1 MRRRTGGRRV
11 PLGGAIELTR
21 RCNQRCR
28 QCYNNLPAADERAR
42 AAEMDTGEV
51 MGLLEEIAAAGCVWL
66 LFTGGEIF
74 LRPDL
79 LEIYDHARRQ
89 GLLVTLFTN
98 GTLITQEA
106 AAHLSRSRPFAI
118 EVTLYGATPETCE
131 RVTGVP
137 GSFERCRRGIALL
150 REHGLPLKLKSTVS
164 RLNRHELP
172 QMRQMASELGLEFRF
187 DAVLNPRC
195 DGRPGALDVRL
206 SPEEVVALD
215 LAEPERVSALREFAE
230 QMGREAVP
238 AAAAAMLYRCG
249 GGVFSFGIDPFGR
262 MRPCLLSH
270 EAGFDLRQGRFAEG
284 WDVFLA
290 RLRAQAAD
298 RPTKCTGCRMR
309 AFCGMCPANAG
320 LECGDPQHPVDFLC
334 RVAHLRAYALGL
346 PFPPHGDCEYCP
358 GGARY
363 GEMVCSVG
371 KIKKIVTS
379 NE

>member
-1 MRRRTGGRRV
+1 VRRRTGGRRV
-11 PLGGAIELTR
+11 PLGGAIALTR
-21 RCNQRCR
+21 RCNHRCR
-28 QCYNNLPAADERAR
+28 QCYNNLPAADESAR
-42 AAEMDTGEV
+42 AAELGTAEV
-51 MGLLEEIAAAGCVWL
+51 MRLLDEIAAAGCVWL

-98 GTLITQEA
+98 GTLITPQA

-118 EVTLYGATPETCE
+118 EVTLYGATPETYE

-137 GSFERCRRGIALL
+137 GSCDRCRRGIALL

-164 RLNRHELP
+164 NLNRHELP
-172 QMRQMASELGLEFRF
+172 QMRQMAAELGLEFRF

-206 SPEEVVALD
+206 SPAEVVALD

-230 QMGREAVP
+230 QTNREAVP
-238 AAAAAMLYRCG
+238 AAHSAVLYRCG
-249 GGVFSFGIDPFGR
+249 GGLFSFGIDPYGR

-270 EAGFDLRQGRFAEG
+270 EAGFDVRGGRFAEA
-284 WDVFLA
+284 WEVFMA
-290 RLRAQAAD
+290 RLRGQLAD
-298 RPTKCTGCRMR
+298 RPTKCTDCRMK

-320 LECGDPQHPVDFLC
+320 LECGDPQQPVDFLC
-334 RVAHLRAYALGL
+334 RVAHLRAYALDIT
-346 PFPPHGDCEYCP
+346 FPPHGECEYCP
-358 GGARY
+358 GGAQYNQILMRAK
-363 GEMVCSVG
+363 EI
-371 KIKKIVTS
+371 KI
-379 NE
+379 

>member
-1 MRRRTGGRRV
+1 V

-28 QCYNNLPAADERAR
+28 QFYNNLPAVDERAR

-98 GTLITQEA
+98 GTLITPAA

-118 EVTLYGATPETCE
+118 EVRLYGATPESCE

-137 GSFERCRRGIALL
+137 GSFECCRQGIGLL
-150 REHGLPLKLKSTVS
+150 RKHGLPLKLKSTVS
-164 RLNRHELP
+164 SLNWNELP
-172 QMRQMASELGLEFRF
+172 QMRQMTSELGLEFQF

-206 SPEEVVALD
+206 SPEEVVSLD
-215 LAEPERVSALREFAE
+215 LAEPERFSALREFAE

-238 AAAAAMLYRCG
+238 AAAATMLYRCG
-249 GGVFSFGIDPFGR
+249 GVSSPSASTLTAACAPACCRPRRVSTCGR
-262 MRPCLLSH
+262 EVLRR
-270 EAGFDLRQGRFAEG
+270 AGRCSWPACGDR
-284 WDVFLA
+284 
-290 RLRAQAAD
+290 
-298 RPTKCTGCRMR
+298 RPTVPPSAPSAACGLSAACARPTRGWSAGTRSSRSTSSAVSPTCATTPWACPPTPMATAITAPAGRNTGRWSAKR
-309 AFCGMCPANAG
+309 
-320 LECGDPQHPVDFLC
+320 
-334 RVAHLRAYALGL
+334 RR
-346 PFPPHGDCEYCP
+346 
-358 GGARY
+358 
-363 GEMVCSVG
+363 
-371 KIKKIVTS
+371 
-379 NE
+379 